1 MRSDHRTADQP
12 AISFLLNDRPHYQ
25 CGAKHEQ
32 YQVGQPK
39 RHRLALN
46 DAVPA
51 IIAVPFLFLGSHR
64 SPKPPALALL
74 ALALRHET
82 VFRCAVCTENLILF
96 DYVTESPNVNGDD
109 RAALLPPDPVRLA
122 IQVEES
128 T

>member
-74 ALALRHET
+74 ALALRHEG
-82 VFRCAVCTENLILF
+82 VL
-96 DYVTESPNVNGDD
+96 G
-109 RAALLPPDPVRLA
+109 RAFERLA
-122 IQVEES
+122 VRANGFQRARLALTFRQEAS
-128 T
+128 SRGA